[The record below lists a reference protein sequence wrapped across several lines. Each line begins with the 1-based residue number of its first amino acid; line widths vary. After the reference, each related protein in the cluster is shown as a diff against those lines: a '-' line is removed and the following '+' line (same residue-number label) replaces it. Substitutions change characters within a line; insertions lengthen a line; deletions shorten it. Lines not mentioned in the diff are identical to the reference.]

1 MRESREHFDVLILG
15 AGVTGLASAYFL
27 ARSGSRVC
35 LLDDYPT
42 PGGNH
47 ISLDLNGYTFDV
59 GSIFFFPNNPQF
71 KMFPD
76 SKENFVPVDLGMSRV
91 TPQGHVRA
99 YPLSFQDEILKH
111 PWVLIRFIL
120 SLGFSRF
127 LSGPPTNAENH
138 ATHYI
143 GGYLYH
149 RSGLQNYLLRFYG
162 IDPKQISL
170 QFVNRRMN
178 LANLSSLRKAIQGLL
193 GRIKRAGGGAAAPK
207 SRALARPVAG
217 FPAHYEKVAN
227 SLRAAGVGIRCA
239 AGLKSVRKVQDGIE
253 IGTAHGTFFAKRVIN
268 TLPLKTVFNLLG
280 KPDAV
285 EIASTKLC
293 TLCCSFSGLRG
304 FGTVVL
310 YNFDDKGAWKRLTM
324 HSDYYGKRGG
334 REFFCVEITLR
345 DQQPDPQNL
354 FDDFVAHTRQLG
366 LFQGDL
372 RLEGNMVLEFAYPIC
387 DMQAEERRLRLI
399 ELLSQFGIET
409 IGRQGLF
416 EYIPHSAI
424 AIEAARERFGD
435 GVPWVPYSGPP
446 PGQ

>member
-1 MRESREHFDVLILG
+1 M
-15 AGVTGLASAYFL
+15 
-27 ARSGSRVC
+27 
-35 LLDDYPT
+35 LDDYPT

-47 ISLDLNGYTFDV
+47 ISRDLNGFTFDI
-59 GSIFFFPNNPQF
+59 GSIFFFPDNPQF

-76 SKENFVPVDLGMSRV
+76 SKENFVPADLRMSRV
-91 TPQGHVRA
+91 TPQGQVQA
-99 YPLSFQDEILKH
+99 YPLSFQAEILKR
-111 PWVLIRFIL
+111 PWVLIRVVL
-120 SLGFSRF
+120 SLAFNRCF
-127 LSGPPTNAENH
+127 SGPGTNAESH
-138 ATHYI
+138 AIHHI
-143 GGYLYH
+143 GGYLYR
-149 RSGLQNYLLRFYG
+149 RSGLRNYLLRFYG

-178 LANLSSLRKAIQGLL
+178 LANLSSLRKAMQDLL
-193 GRIKRAGGGAAAPK
+193 GRMTRTRGAAADSK
-207 SRALARPVAG
+207 SWALARPVEG
-217 FPAHYEKVAN
+217 FPAHYEKVADA
-227 SLRAAGVGIRCA
+227 LRAAGVEIRCA
-239 AGLKSVRKVQDGIE
+239 AGLKSVRKVQDE
-253 IGTAHGTFFAKRVIN
+253 FETGTAHGTFFAKRVIN
-268 TLPLKTVFNLLG
+268 TLPLKTVINLLG

-293 TLCCSFSGLRG
+293 TLCCSFSGIRG

-324 HSDYYGKRGG
+324 HSDYYGKRSG

-345 DQQPDPQNL
+345 DQRPEPRSL

-372 RLEGNMVLEFAYPIC
+372 RLEGNMDLEFAYPIC

-399 ELLSQFGIET
+399 ELLAQFGIET

-416 EYIPHSAI
+416 EYIPHSSI

-446 PGQ
+446 AGH